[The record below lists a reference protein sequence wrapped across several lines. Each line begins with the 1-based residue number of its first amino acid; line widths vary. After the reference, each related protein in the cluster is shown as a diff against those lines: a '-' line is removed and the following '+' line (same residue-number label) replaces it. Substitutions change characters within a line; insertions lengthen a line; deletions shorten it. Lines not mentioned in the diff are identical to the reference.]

1 METAITILD
10 HLQFDCPTAQQRVA
24 LLAMSDFVKET
35 NKDDFYIMC
44 GAAGTGKTS
53 ITTALIGHLNANAI
67 HYKIAA
73 PTGKAARILG
83 RKSKTV
89 NSTIHSL
96 IYNTKPNSET
106 GEVVFTLKENSVK
119 DFSVFIIDEAS
130 MVSSTINKEQ
140 GSLFSSKNSLLSDLI
155 SFVKNGNSNNKIIF
169 LGDKNQLPPVN
180 EADSKALCKDYLQ
193 AKFQLNGSAYL
204 LTEVKRQEDGS
215 FILKNA
221 VAIREGIDANLQKVN
236 FQGVERKNISQASS
250 DYVKEYIKNGFES
263 TISIGATHK
272 MNMMFNNVVR
282 EKLYGS
288 YGNTIEANELLLIT
302 STWRR
307 NDFQLYSGDHVTVIE
322 VNSNETEMVAGL
334 HFVPV
339 KLISKS
345 LQGLEEIIEDYILL
359 ESVLNPEGLKLEQE
373 NQLRHER
380 FSKNK
385 VYRETGNASD
395 DRYVGAIR
403 ATYGYSITCNK
414 AQGGEWD
421 KVFMNS
427 FFIPSLKYQY
437 TAVTRA
443 KSSLILY

>member
-1 METAITILD
+1 MQTPLSILD
-10 HLQFDCPTAQQRVA
+10 HLQFDCPTTQQRAA
-24 LLAMSDFVKET
+24 LLSMSDFVKES
-35 NKDDFYIMC
+35 NNDDFFIMC

-73 PTGKAARILG
+73 PTGRAARILG

-96 IYNTKPNSET
+96 IYKTKPNSET
-106 GEVVFTLKENSVK
+106 GEVVFTLKENTVK
-119 DFSVFIIDEAS
+119 DFSIFIIDEAS
-130 MVSSTINKEQ
+130 MVSSTTNKEE
-140 GSLFSSKNSLLSDLI
+140 GSLFSSKNSLLNDLI
-155 SFVKNGNSNNKIIF
+155 CFVKSGNTSNKIIF

-180 EADSKALCKDYLQ
+180 ETDSKALCKQYLE
-193 AKFQLNGSAYL
+193 AKFQLKGSSHL

-221 VAIREGIDANLQKVN
+221 IAIREGIDANLEKVN
-236 FQGVERKNISQASS
+236 FHGIEKKTISMASS
-250 DYVKEYIKNGFES
+250 DYVNEYLKNGNES
-263 TISIGATHK
+263 AISIGATHK
-272 MNMMFNNVVR
+272 MNKMFNNVVR
-282 EKLYGS
+282 EKLYGNKA
-288 YGNTIEANELLLIT
+288 NTIEPNELLLIT

-307 NDFQLYSGDHVTVIE
+307 NDFQLYSGDHVTIIE
-322 VNSNETEMVAGL
+322 VNSNDVEIVAGL

-339 KLISKS
+339 KLLSKS
-345 LQGLEEIIEDYILL
+345 LQGTEEIIEDYILL

-403 ATYGYSITCNK
+403 ATYGHSITCNK
-414 AQGGEWD
+414 AQGGEWN

-427 FFIPSLKYQY
+427 FFLPSLKYQY

-443 KSSLILY
+443 KQSLVLY

>member
-10 HLQFDCPTAQQRVA
+10 HLQFDSPTAQQIDA

-73 PTGKAARILG
+73 PTGRAARILG

-96 IYNTKPNSET
+96 IYSTKPNSET

-130 MVSSTINKEQ
+130 MVPSAINKEE

-155 SFVKNGNSNNKIIF
+155 RFVKNGNSDNKIIF

-180 EADSKALCKDYLQ
+180 ETESKALCVEYLQ
-193 AKFQLNGSAYL
+193 AKFQLNGSTHL

-221 VAIREGIDANLQKVN
+221 VAIRKGIDANLQKVN
-236 FQGVERKNISQASS
+236 LQGVEKKSISQASS
-250 DYVKEYIKNGFES
+250 DYVKEYLNNGFES
-263 TISIGATHK
+263 TVSIGATHK
-272 MNMMFNNVVR
+272 MNKMFNNVVR
-282 EKLYGS
+282 EKLYGRQV
-288 YGNTIEANELLLIT
+288 NTIEPNELLLIT

-307 NDFQLYSGDHVTVIE
+307 NDFQLYSGDHVTVID

-334 HFVPV
+334 RFVPV
-339 KLISKS
+339 KLKSKS
-345 LQGLEEIIEDYILL
+345 LQGTEEIVEDYILL
-359 ESVLNPEGLKLEQE
+359 ESILNPEGLKLEQE

-385 VYRETGNASD
+385 VYRASGNAAD

-403 ATYGYSITCNK
+403 ATYGHSITCNK

-421 KVFMNS
+421 KVFINS
-427 FFIPSLKYQY
+427 FFMPSLKYQY

-443 KSSLILY
+443 KSSLLLY

>member
-1 METAITILD
+1 MENAITILD
-10 HLQFDCPTAQQRVA
+10 HLHFDCPTAQQKVA

-73 PTGKAARILG
+73 PTGRAARILG

-96 IYNTKPNSET
+96 IYNTKPNPET

-130 MVSSTINKEQ
+130 MVSSTINKEE
-140 GSLFSSKNSLLSDLI
+140 GSMFSSKNSLLSDLVR
-155 SFVKNGNSNNKIIF
+155 FVKNGNLDNKIIF

-180 EADSKALCKDYLQ
+180 EADSKALCAEYLQ
-193 AKFQLNGSAYL
+193 AKFQLIGSAFL

-221 VAIREGIDANLQKVN
+221 VTIREGIDANLQKVN
-236 FQGVERKNISQASS
+236 LQGVERKTVSQASS
-250 DYVKEYIKNGFES
+250 DYVKEYLNNGFES
-263 TISIGATHK
+263 TVSIGATHK
-272 MNMMFNNVVR
+272 MNKMFNNAVR
-282 EKLYGS
+282 VKLYG
-288 YGNTIEANELLLIT
+288 YGTNTIEQNELLLIT
-302 STWRR
+302 STWKR

-322 VNSNETEMVAGL
+322 VNSNETELVAGL

-339 KLISKS
+339 KLMSKS
-345 LQGLEEIIEDYILL
+345 LQGTEEIIEDYILL

-403 ATYGYSITCNK
+403 ATYGHSITCNK

-421 KVFMNS
+421 KVFINS

-443 KSSLILY
+443 KTSLILY

>member
-53 ITTALIGHLNANAI
+53 ITTALIGHLNAKAI

-73 PTGKAARILG
+73 PTGRAARILG

-106 GEVVFTLKENSVK
+106 GEVVFTLKENTVK

-130 MVSSTINKEQ
+130 MVSSTINKEE

-155 SFVKNGNSNNKIIF
+155 LFIKNGNPNNKIIL

-180 EADSKALCKDYLQ
+180 ETDSKALCAEYLQ
-193 AKFQLNGSAYL
+193 AKFQLNGSAHL

-221 VAIREGIDANLQKVN
+221 VAIREGIDANLHKVN
-236 FQGVERKNISQASS
+236 LHGVEKKTVTHASS
-250 DYVKEYIKNGFES
+250 DYVKEYLNNGFES
-263 TISIGATHK
+263 TVSIGATHK
-272 MNMMFNNVVR
+272 MNKMFNNVVR

-288 YGNTIEANELLLIT
+288 RVNTIEPNELLLIT

-339 KLISKS
+339 KLMSKS
-345 LQGLEEIIEDYILL
+345 LQGNEEIIEDYILL

-403 ATYGYSITCNK
+403 ATYGHSITCNK

>member
-24 LLAMSDFVKET
+24 LLAMSDFVKES

-73 PTGKAARILG
+73 PTGRAARILG

-96 IYNTKPNSET
+96 IYNTKPNPET
-106 GEVVFTLKENSVK
+106 GEVVFTLKENAVK

-130 MVSSTINKEQ
+130 MVSSTINKEE

-155 SFVKNGNSNNKIIF
+155 RFVKNGNSDNKIIL

-180 EADSKALCKDYLQ
+180 ETESNALCAEYLQ
-193 AKFQLNGSAYL
+193 AKFKLNGSAHL

-221 VAIREGIDANLQKVN
+221 IAIREGIDANLQKVN
-236 FQGVERKNISQASS
+236 LQGVEKTSVSQASS
-250 DYVKEYIKNGFES
+250 DYVKEYLNNGFES

-272 MNMMFNNVVR
+272 MNTMFNNVVR

-288 YGNTIEANELLLIT
+288 QVNTIEPNELLLIT
-302 STWRR
+302 NTWRR

-345 LQGLEEIIEDYILL
+345 LQGTEEIIEDYILL
-359 ESVLNPEGLKLEQE
+359 ESILNPAGLKLEQE

-403 ATYGYSITCNK
+403 ATYGHSITCNK

>member
-1 METAITILD
+1 MESAITILD
-10 HLQFDCPTAQQRVA
+10 HLHFDCPTAQQRIA

-73 PTGKAARILG
+73 PTGRAARILG

-106 GEVVFTLKENSVK
+106 GEVVFTLKENSIK

-130 MVSSTINKEQ
+130 MVSSTINKEE
-140 GSLFSSKNSLLSDLI
+140 GSLFSSQNSLLSDLI
-155 SFVKNGNSNNKIIF
+155 RFVKNGNPDNKIIF

-180 EADSKALCKDYLQ
+180 EADSKALCAEYLKG
-193 AKFQLNGSAYL
+193 KFQLNGSAHL

-236 FQGVERKNISQASS
+236 LQGVERKTVSQASS
-250 DYVKEYIKNGFES
+250 DYVKEYLNSGFES
-263 TISIGATHK
+263 TVSIGATHK
-272 MNMMFNNVVR
+272 MNKMFNNVVR

-288 YGNTIEANELLLIT
+288 RVNTIEPNELLLIT

-322 VNSNETEMVAGL
+322 VNRNETEMVAGL

-339 KLISKS
+339 KLMSKS
-345 LQGLEEIIEDYILL
+345 LQGIEEIIEDYMLL
-359 ESVLNPEGLKLEQE
+359 ESILNPEGLKLEQE

-403 ATYGYSITCNK
+403 ATYGHSITCNK

>member
-1 METAITILD
+1 MENAITILD

-35 NKDDFYIMC
+35 NKDDFYIIC

-53 ITTALIGHLNANAI
+53 ITTALIGHLNSNAI

-73 PTGKAARILG
+73 PTGRAARILG

-119 DFSVFIIDEAS
+119 DFSVYIIDEAS
-130 MVSSTINKEQ
+130 MISSTINKEV

-155 SFVKNGNSNNKIIF
+155 RFVKNGNPNNKIIF

-180 EADSKALCKDYLQ
+180 ESDSKALCAEYLH
-193 AKFQLNGSAYL
+193 AKFQLLGSAHL

-221 VAIREGIDANLQKVN
+221 IAIREGIDENLQKIN
-236 FQGVERKNISQASS
+236 FQGVERKTVSQASS
-250 DYVKEYIKNGFES
+250 DYVKEFINNGFES

-272 MNMMFNNVVR
+272 MNKMFNNVVR

-288 YGNTIEANELLLIT
+288 HVKTIEPNELLLIT
-302 STWRR
+302 NTWRR
-307 NDFQLYSGDHVTVIE
+307 NDYQLYSGDHVTVIE
-322 VNSNETEMVAGL
+322 VYSDDVEMVAGL

-339 KLISKS
+339 KLLSKS
-345 LQGLEEIIEDYILL
+345 LQGTEEIIEDYILL
-359 ESVLNPEGLKLEQE
+359 ESILNPEGLKLEHE
-373 NQLRHER
+373 NHLRHER

-403 ATYGYSITCNK
+403 ATYGHSITCNK

-421 KVFMNS
+421 KVFINS
-427 FFIPSLKYQY
+427 FFMPSLKYQY

-443 KSSLILY
+443 KSNLILY

>member
-1 METAITILD
+1 MENAITILD
-10 HLQFDCPTAQQRVA
+10 HLQFDCPTAQQKVA

-73 PTGKAARILG
+73 PTGRAARILG

-96 IYNTKPNSET
+96 IYNTKPNPET
-106 GEVVFTLKENSVK
+106 GEVVFTLKENAVK

-130 MVSSTINKEQ
+130 MVSSTINKEE
-140 GSLFSSKNSLLSDLI
+140 GNMFSSKNSLLSDLI
-155 SFVKNGNSNNKIIF
+155 RFVKNGNLDNKIIF

-180 EADSKALCKDYLQ
+180 EADSKALCAEYLQ
-193 AKFQLNGSAYL
+193 AKFQLIGSAYL

-236 FQGVERKNISQASS
+236 LQGVERKTVSQASS
-250 DYVKEYIKNGFES
+250 DYVKEYLNNGFEN
-263 TISIGATHK
+263 TVSIGATHK
-272 MNMMFNNVVR
+272 MNKMFNNAVR
-282 EKLYGS
+282 VNLYG
-288 YGNTIEANELLLIT
+288 YGTNTIEPNELLLIT
-302 STWRR
+302 STWKR

-322 VNSNETEMVAGL
+322 VNSNATELVAGL
-334 HFVPV
+334 HFVPI
-339 KLISKS
+339 KLMSKS
-345 LQGLEEIIEDYILL
+345 LQGLVEIIEDYILL
-359 ESVLNPEGLKLEQE
+359 ESILNPEGLKLEQE

-403 ATYGYSITCNK
+403 ATYGHSITCNK
-414 AQGGEWD
+414 AQGGEWE

>member
-10 HLQFDCPTAQQRVA
+10 HLQFDCPTAQQKVA

-73 PTGKAARILG
+73 PTGRAARILG

-96 IYNTKPNSET
+96 IYNTKPNPET
-106 GEVVFTLKENSVK
+106 GEVVFTLKENSIK

-130 MVSSTINKEQ
+130 MVSSTINKEE
-140 GSLFSSKNSLLSDLI
+140 GSMFSSKNSLLSDLI
-155 SFVKNGNSNNKIIF
+155 RFVKNGNLDNKIIF

-180 EADSKALCKDYLQ
+180 EVDSKALCAEYLQ
-193 AKFQLNGSAYL
+193 AKFQLIGSAFL

-236 FQGVERKNISQASS
+236 LQGVERKTVSQASS
-250 DYVKEYIKNGFES
+250 DYVKEYLNNGFEN
-263 TISIGATHK
+263 TVSIGATHK
-272 MNMMFNNVVR
+272 MNKMFNNAVR
-282 EKLYGS
+282 VKLYG
-288 YGNTIEANELLLIT
+288 YGTNTIEQNELLLIT
-302 STWRR
+302 STWKR

-322 VNSNETEMVAGL
+322 VNSNETELVAGL

-339 KLISKS
+339 KLLSKS
-345 LQGLEEIIEDYILL
+345 LQGTEEIIEDYILL
-359 ESVLNPEGLKLEQE
+359 ESISNPEGLKLEQE

-403 ATYGYSITCNK
+403 ATYGHSITCNK

-443 KSSLILY
+443 KSSLIIY

>member
-53 ITTALIGHLNANAI
+53 ITTALIGHLNAKAI
-67 HYKIAA
+67 YYKIAA
-73 PTGKAARILG
+73 PTGRAARILG

-96 IYNTKPNSET
+96 IYNTKPNPET

-130 MVSSTINKEQ
+130 MVSSSINKEE

-155 SFVKNGNSNNKIIF
+155 LFVKNGNPDNKIIF

-180 EADSKALCKDYLQ
+180 ETESKALCAEYLQ
-193 AKFQLNGSAYL
+193 TKFQLNGSAYL
-204 LTEVKRQEDGS
+204 LNEVKRQEDGS
-215 FILKNA
+215 YILKNA
-221 VAIREGIDANLQKVN
+221 VAIREGIDANLKKVN
-236 FQGVERKNISQASS
+236 LQGIERKTVSQASS
-250 DYVKEYIKNGFES
+250 DYVREYLNNGFES
-263 TISIGATHK
+263 TVSIGATHK
-272 MNMMFNNVVR
+272 MNKMFNNVVR
-282 EKLYGS
+282 EKLYGRQT
-288 YGNTIEANELLLIT
+288 NTIEPNELLLIT

-345 LQGLEEIIEDYILL
+345 LQGTEEIIEDYILL
-359 ESVLNPEGLKLEQE
+359 ESILNPEGLKLEQE

-403 ATYGYSITCNK
+403 ATYGHSITCNK
-414 AQGGEWD
+414 AQGGEWN

>member
-1 METAITILD
+1 MEAAITILD
-10 HLQFDCPTAQQRVA
+10 YLQFDCPTVQQRVA

-73 PTGKAARILG
+73 PTGRAARILG

-96 IYNTKPNSET
+96 IYSTKPNSET

-130 MVSSTINKEQ
+130 MVSSTINKEE

-155 SFVKNGNSNNKIIF
+155 RFVKNGNPINKIIF

-180 EADSKALCKDYLQ
+180 ETDSKALCVEYLQ
-193 AKFQLNGSAYL
+193 AKFQLNGSANL

-236 FQGVERKNISQASS
+236 LEGVDRKSISQASS
-250 DYVKEYIKNGFES
+250 DYVKEYLNNGFES
-263 TISIGATHK
+263 TVSIGATHK
-272 MNMMFNNVVR
+272 MNKMFNNIVR
-282 EKLYGS
+282 ERLYGS
-288 YGNTIEANELLLIT
+288 RVNTIEPNELLLVT

-307 NDFQLYSGDHVTVIE
+307 NDFQLYSGDHVTVLE

-339 KLISKS
+339 KLMSKS
-345 LQGLEEIIEDYILL
+345 LQGTEEIIEDYILL
-359 ESVLNPEGLKLEQE
+359 ESILNPEGLKLEQE

-385 VYRETGNASD
+385 VYRESGNASD

-403 ATYGYSITCNK
+403 ATYGHSITCNK

-421 KVFMNS
+421 KVFINS

>member
-1 METAITILD
+1 MENAITILD

-53 ITTALIGHLNANAI
+53 ITTALIGHLNSNAI

-73 PTGKAARILG
+73 PTGRAARILG

-119 DFSVFIIDEAS
+119 DFSVYIIDEAS
-130 MVSSTINKEQ
+130 MISSTINKEV

-155 SFVKNGNSNNKIIF
+155 RFVKNGNPNNKIIF

-180 EADSKALCKDYLQ
+180 ESDSKALCAEYLH
-193 AKFQLNGSAYL
+193 AKFQLLGSAHL

-221 VAIREGIDANLQKVN
+221 IAIREGIDENLQKIN
-236 FQGVERKNISQASS
+236 FQGVERKTVSQASS
-250 DYVKEYIKNGFES
+250 DYVKEFINNGFES

-272 MNMMFNNVVR
+272 MNKMFNNVVR

-288 YGNTIEANELLLIT
+288 HVKTIEPNELLLIT
-302 STWRR
+302 NTWRR
-307 NDFQLYSGDHVTVIE
+307 NDYQLYSGDHVTVIE
-322 VNSNETEMVAGL
+322 VYSDDVEMVAGL

-339 KLISKS
+339 KLLSKS
-345 LQGLEEIIEDYILL
+345 LQGTEEIIEDYILL
-359 ESVLNPEGLKLEQE
+359 ESILNPEGLKLEQE

-403 ATYGYSITCNK
+403 ATYGHSITCNK

-421 KVFMNS
+421 KVFINS
-427 FFIPSLKYQY
+427 FFMPSLKYQY

-443 KSSLILY
+443 KSNLILY